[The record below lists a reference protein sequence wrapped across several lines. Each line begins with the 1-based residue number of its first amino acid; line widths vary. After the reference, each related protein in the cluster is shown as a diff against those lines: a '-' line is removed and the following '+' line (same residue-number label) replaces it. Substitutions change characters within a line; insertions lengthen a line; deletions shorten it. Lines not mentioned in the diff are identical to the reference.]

1 MPSSELMKQLNAI
14 LRWEWT
20 GVSQYAQ
27 YSFVVTGAWREV
39 YAEKFMESAKESF
52 QHAETIGEKISAMGG
67 VPDVEREPV
76 KQTADFQ
83 QMLQNSLQFEQTAVD
98 LYTATL
104 ALADE
109 EDRALAILL
118 EDILLEE
125 QEGVDDLTKI
135 LRETGQA
142 AMSNVP
148 AQKTA

>member
-1 MPSSELMKQLNAI
+1 MLSPELIDKLNAI

-27 YSFVVTGAWREV
+27 YSFVVSGTWREV
-39 YAEKFMESAKESF
+39 FAEKFMESAKESF
-52 QHAETIGEKISAMGG
+52 QHAETIGEKISAAGG
-67 VPDVEREPV
+67 VPDVERDPV

-83 QMLQNSLQFEQTAVD
+83 EMLENSLAFEQTAVD

-125 QEGVDDLTKI
+125 QEGVDDLSKI
-135 LRETGQA
+135 LRETGEA
-142 AMSNVP
+142 TVANVT
-148 AQKTA
+148 AEKTA